1 MKVLLVHSR
10 YQQLGGEESVLE
22 SEGNLLSAKGIEV
35 RLLQASNDSI
45 VGIKGKLEASKAV
58 FYSAPEV
65 KRLNAFTAAF
75 QPDIV
80 HVHNWFP
87 SLSPAIFRA
96 CHDRGFPVVH
106 TLHNYRLLCIKGSLY
121 RDGSPC
127 EQCLG
132 TSLRLAGLLHSC
144 YRESRM
150 GSAIA
155 TAGMLTHWR
164 LGTWHHAV
172 DRFIVLS
179 EFARA
184 KFIEGGLPADK
195 LAVKPNC
202 LDRDPGAQP
211 GDGGYFAYVG
221 RLTEEKGLLAVLRCW
236 QAGPD
241 LPTLKI
247 AGSGPL
253 EEQARMAASSLSNV
267 EWLGMQTSSG
277 VADILAGAK
286 ALICPSLYYEGMPRI
301 VIEAMAAGTPV
312 IASRLGTYL
321 EMIDHGNSGM
331 LFAPNN
337 EQLLLASIREF
348 LCEQDPLRMRTAAR
362 KQFEDRYSSEANLDR
377 LLEIY
382 QQARDTAR
390 PSTTEPGE
398 ELA

>member
-1 MKVLLVHSR
+1 
-10 YQQLGGEESVLE
+10 
-22 SEGNLLSAKGIEV
+22 
-35 RLLQASNDSI
+35 
-45 VGIKGKLEASKAV
+45 
-58 FYSAPEV
+58 
-65 KRLNAFTAAF
+65 
-75 QPDIV
+75 
-80 HVHNWFP
+80 VHNWFP

-127 EQCLG
+127 EDCLG
-132 TSLRLAGLLHSC
+132 TTFRLPGVLHSC
-144 YRESRM
+144 YRESRL
-150 GSAIA
+150 GSAVA

-172 DRFIVLS
+172 DRFIALS

-211 GDGGYFAYVG
+211 GEGGYFAYVG

-236 QAGPD
+236 KAGPD
-241 LPTLKI
+241 LPPLRI

-253 EEQARMAASSLSNV
+253 EEQARIAASSLNNV

-277 VADILAGAK
+277 VEEILAGAR

-321 EMIDHGNSGM
+321 EMIEHGNSGM
-331 LFAPNN
+331 LFAPNDD
-337 EQLLLASIREF
+337 QLLLACVREF
-348 LCEQDPLRMRTAAR
+348 LRDGNSSRMRAAAR
-362 KQFEDRYSSEANLDR
+362 RQFEDRYSAESNVQR

-382 QQARDTAR
+382 QQAQDTAR
-390 PSTTEPGE
+390 R
-398 ELA
+398 

>member
-1 MKVLLVHSR
+1 MKVLLVHAR
-10 YQQLGGEESVLE
+10 YQQRGGEESVLE
-22 SEGNLLSAKGIEV
+22 SERNLLSAHGVDVQLFE
-35 RLLQASNDSI
+35 ASNDSI
-45 VGIKGKLEASKAV
+45 VGIRGKLEASKAV
-58 FYSAPEV
+58 FYSSQEV
-65 KRLNAFTAAF
+65 QRLNACTAAF

-127 EQCLG
+127 EDCLG
-132 TSLRLAGLLHSC
+132 TTFRLPGVLHSC
-144 YRESRM
+144 YRESRL
-150 GSAIA
+150 GSAVA

-172 DRFIVLS
+172 DRFIALS

-211 GDGGYFAYVG
+211 GEGGYFAYVG

-236 QAGPD
+236 KAGPD
-241 LPTLKI
+241 LPPLRI

-253 EEQARMAASSLSNV
+253 EEQARIAASSLNNV

-277 VADILAGAK
+277 VEEILAGAR

-321 EMIDHGNSGM
+321 EMIEHGNSGM
-331 LFAPNN
+331 LFAPNDD
-337 EQLLLASIREF
+337 QLLLACVREF
-348 LCEQDPLRMRTAAR
+348 LRDGNSSRMRAAAR
-362 KQFEDRYSSEANLDR
+362 RQFEDRYSAESNVQR

-382 QQARDTAR
+382 QQAQDTAR
-390 PSTTEPGE
+390 R
-398 ELA
+398 

>member
-10 YQQLGGEESVLE
+10 YQQKGGEESVLE
-22 SEGNLLSAKGIEV
+22 SERNLLSAHGIEV
-35 RLLQASNDSI
+35 RLLEASNDSI
-45 VGIKGKLEASKAV
+45 VGIRGKLEASKAV
-58 FYSAPEV
+58 FYSSQEV
-65 KRLNAFTAAF
+65 QRLNACTATF

-127 EQCLG
+127 EECIG
-132 TSLRLAGLLHSC
+132 TTLRLPGILHSC
-144 YRESRM
+144 YRESQM
-150 GSAIA
+150 GSTVA

-164 LGTWHHAV
+164 LGTWHHAI

-202 LDRDPGAQP
+202 LDRDPGVQP

-241 LPTLKI
+241 LPILKI

-267 EWLGMQTSSG
+267 EWLGMQTSNG
-277 VADILAGAK
+277 VANILAGAQ

-321 EMIDHGNSGM
+321 EMIDHGKTGM
-331 LFAPNN
+331 LFRPND
-337 EQLLLASIREF
+337 EQLLLACVREF
-348 LCEQDPLRMRTAAR
+348 LSNGNPHEMRAAAR
-362 KQFEDRYSSEANLDR
+362 QQFEARYSAEANVNR

-382 QQARDTAR
+382 QQAHDIARHATAI
-390 PSTTEPGE
+390 PGE
-398 ELA
+398 QVS